1 MGGERL
7 GCGAVVGY
15 SGGVRL
21 PCFGASGRHVN
32 FLFIVKPLRLLP
44 MVVMGFW
51 RGFVMSSFGG
61 ERLGWVGAHNTMG
74 CMMGFWCGIMFVW
87 G

>member
-21 PCFGASGRHVN
+21 SCFGASGRHVN
-32 FLFIVKPLRLLP
+32 FLFMVEPLRLLP

-51 RGFVMSSFGG
+51 RGFVMSSFGEG
-61 ERLGWVGAHNTMG
+61 LVASAAGGLVPTILWVA
-74 CMMGFWCGIMFVW
+74 
-87 G
+87 

>member
-1 MGGERL
+1 MGGLFL
-7 GCGAVVGY
+7 GIVG
-15 SGGVRL
+15 VPTIIRWVA
-21 PCFGASGRHVN
+21 CFN
-32 FLFIVKPLRLLP
+32 FLFMVETLRLLP

-61 ERLGWVGAHNTMG
+61 ERVGWVGIHNTMG
-74 CMMGFWCGIMFVW
+74 CMMGFWCGIIFMW